1 VLLWALEGTLESES
15 RELIGERA
23 DVVFVSAASIWEIEI
38 KQAQGRIAV
47 PGDFLSLI
55 EQTGFEAL
63 AVSSEHAVEVARLP
77 LLHRDPFDRMLVA
90 QARIEGL
97 TLASAD
103 RELARYDV
111 HTRPVLRSDPQAL
124 TGVGARSRL

>member
-1 VLLWALEGTLESES
+1 
-15 RELIGERA
+15 
-23 DVVFVSAASIWEIEI
+23 VVFVSAASIWEIEI
-38 KQAQGRIAV
+38 KQAQGRLTV
-47 PGDFLSLI
+47 PADLLSLI
-55 EQTGFEAL
+55 EQTGFDAL
-63 AVSSEHAVEVARLP
+63 AVTFEHAVEAARLP

-111 HTRPVLRSDPQAL
+111 PTRPVSRADP
-124 TGVGARSRL
+124 

>member
-1 VLLWALEGTLESES
+1 MLLWALEDTLDSDS

-38 KQAQGRIAV
+38 KQAQGRITV
-47 PGDFLSLI
+47 PRDFLSLI
-55 EQTGFEAL
+55 AETGFEAL
-63 AVSSEHAVEVARLP
+63 AGSFEHAVEAARLP

-111 HTRPVLRSDPQAL
+111 N
-124 TGVGARSRL
+124 ARAVSRVDR